1 MEYVRGQMQQAP
13 LQPQAEQMA
22 QYGRYGDSMLV
33 HMNPAEVQGIASMVP
48 GGLTTNP
55 VTGQPEAFA
64 FLIPM
69 LASALAP
76 GAFTAAAGAVGAGTL
91 GTALGAIGANSAL
104 AGAIGSG
111 LATTAMTGDLKKG
124 IASGLMGYGLGSAL
138 GAGSDAATGA
148 TETVAALGD
157 ATTAATD
164 ATKALALETA
174 KEGAAS
180 SALQSTADAAT
191 GAVDELSRDLF
202 TQRTGLIQGTGEN
215 FAGLNLDPSAAN
227 ATTFA
232 ERVAQPFSSGD
243 ALAATGKGLMRP
255 GAILPVAVGSGLQ
268 GQIEMEEGYEQMAR
282 QTEADRQ
289 AEEDRAYDLLGTSLD
304 LAGTDFGIDT
314 SGMGRQ
320 YAAYDPTNY
329 ARAGGIVSLNPQE
342 YQRQLSDLQNL
353 GRAPIRMN
361 EGGSMG
367 GFNQGMG
374 GGARFGYGSAASR
387 QAQLRGPVAKT
398 AAELQEI
405 EYRPGF
411 GPEIE
416 YFRERIPEID
426 DPKPDTDTGTTTDTT
441 TTPDFDFSDVVMG
454 QGIAPFMSEK
464 DYDALVALA
473 TTPRRG
479 RSVGSK
485 KYQAAK
491 KEFADLGLTGN
502 KEEDFMRFAP
512 NMQNLSF
519 DYTNAY
525 MGMQEGGTVPSADPL
540 IEQTMMAVMGQLS
553 EEEASVVIDRFL
565 DEYGTEAFQM
575 LREQVLQGV
584 QPNAQTEGLIQGE
597 GRGMDDMIPG
607 TIGGQQPV
615 AVSPGEFIIP
625 ADVVSAAGDGDT
637 GAGAKRF
644 DAMLDEIRM
653 QKTGTTEQ
661 PDPLVARD
669 GGLIPA

>member
-76 GAFTAAAGAVGAGTL
+76 AGFTAAAGALGAGSALGGVL
-91 GTALGAIGANSAL
+91 GTIGANSAL

-111 LATTAMTGDLKKG
+111 LATTAMTGDIKKG
-124 IASGLMGYGLGSAL
+124 LASGIMGYGVGNILG
-138 GAGSDAATGA
+138 GMSDAATPGV
-148 TETVAALGD
+148 TESLAALPE
-157 ATTAATD
+157 ATTAATE
-164 ATKALALETA
+164 ATTALQLAEAGKTGADLTALKDLAGSTQNVVSNLET
-174 KEGAAS
+174 G
-180 SALQSTADAAT
+180 
-191 GAVDELSRDLF
+191 VDVA
-202 TQRTGLIQGTGEN
+202 RTGLERVSGQPGFVPATG
-215 FAGLNLDPSAAN
+215 DAAVSF
-227 ATTFA
+227 T
-232 ERVAQPFSSGD
+232 ERVARPFSSGD
-243 ALAATGKGLMRP
+243 ALAAAGKGLMKP
-255 GAILPVAVGSGLQ
+255 GSALPLAIGSGLQ

-398 AAELQEI
+398 AAELEEI

-441 TTPDFDFSDVVMG
+441 TTPDFDFSDMVTG

>member
-1 MEYVRGQMQQAP
+1 
-13 LQPQAEQMA
+13 
-22 QYGRYGDSMLV
+22 
-33 HMNPAEVQGIASMVP
+33 
-48 GGLTTNP
+48 
-55 VTGQPEAFA
+55 
-64 FLIPM
+64 
-69 LASALAP
+69 
-76 GAFTAAAGAVGAGTL
+76 
-91 GTALGAIGANSAL
+91 
-104 AGAIGSG
+104 
-111 LATTAMTGDLKKG
+111 
-124 IASGLMGYGLGSAL
+124 
-138 GAGSDAATGA
+138 
-148 TETVAALGD
+148 
-157 ATTAATD
+157 
-164 ATKALALETA
+164 
-174 KEGAAS
+174 
-180 SALQSTADAAT
+180 
-191 GAVDELSRDLF
+191 
-202 TQRTGLIQGTGEN
+202 
-215 FAGLNLDPSAAN
+215 
-227 ATTFA
+227 
-232 ERVAQPFSSGD
+232 
-243 ALAATGKGLMRP
+243 
-255 GAILPVAVGSGLQ
+255 
-268 GQIEMEEGYEQMAR
+268 MEEG
-282 QTEADRQ
+282 
-289 AEEDRAYDLLGTSLD
+289 G
-304 LAGTDFGIDT
+304 
-314 SGMGRQ
+314 
-320 YAAYDPTNY
+320 P
-329 ARAGGIVSLNPQE
+329 
-342 YQRQLSDLQNL
+342 
-353 GRAPIRMN
+353 
-361 EGGSMG
+361 MG

-398 AAELQEI
+398 AAELEEV

-416 YFRERIPEID
+416 YFRKRIPEID
-426 DPKPDTDTGTTTDTT
+426 DPQPDTDTGTTTDTT
-441 TTPDFDFSDVVMG
+441 TTPDVDFSDVVMG

-464 DYDALVALA
+464 DYDALVSLA
-473 TTPRRG
+473 TSNPRG
-479 RSVGSK
+479 MGAASK

-553 EEEASVVIDRFL
+553 EEEASVIIDRFL

-575 LREQVLQGV
+575 LREQVLQSV
-584 QPNAQTEGLIQGE
+584 QPDAQTEGLIQGE

>member
-64 FLIPM
+64 FLLPM
-69 LASALAP
+69 LASAFAP
-76 GAFTAAAGAVGAGTL
+76 AAFTAIGGGATAGLAGLAT
-91 GTALGAIGANSAL
+91 TIGANSAL

-111 LATTAMTGDLKKG
+111 LATTAITGDLKKG
-124 IASGLMGYGLGSAL
+124 LASGLMGYGIGSAL
-138 GAGSDAATGA
+138 GAGSDALTGA
-148 TETVAALGD
+148 DVTASALDTATTEGAKLAAD
-157 ATTAATD
+157 ATTLQAAAVD
-164 ATKALALETA
+164 PASIE
-174 KEGAAS
+174 AAS
-180 SALQSTADAAT
+180 KAAMEATSNQGLQQT
-191 GAVDELSRDLF
+191 LSDKLIS
-202 TQRTGLIQGTGEN
+202 QRTSAGFGER
-215 FAGLNLDPSAAN
+215 L
-227 ATTFA
+227 T
-232 ERVAQPFSSGD
+232 QPFSSGD
-243 ALAATGKGLMRP
+243 ALAATGKGLASKS
-255 GAILPVAVGSGLQ
+255 AILPLAIGSGLQ

-304 LAGTDFGIDT
+304 MAGRDFGIDT
-314 SGMGRQ
+314 SGMGRE

-342 YQRQLSDLQNL
+342 YQRQVSDLQSL
-353 GRAPIRMN
+353 GGAPIRMD
-361 EGGSMG
+361 MG
-367 GFNQGMG
+367 GPTGSFNQGMG
-374 GGARFGYGSAASR
+374 GGSRFGYGPAASR

-398 AAELQEI
+398 APELQEI

-426 DPKPDTDTGTTTDTT
+426 DAQTDTAADTT
-441 TTPDFDFSDVVMG
+441 TTPGLDLSDAVTG

-464 DYDALVALA
+464 DYDALVSLA
-473 TTPRRG
+473 TSNPRGMG
-479 RSVGSK
+479 RASK

-575 LREQVLQGV
+575 LREQVLQSI
-584 QPNAQTEGLIQGE
+584 QPNAQTEGVIEGE

-653 QKTGTTEQ
+653 QKNGTTEQ

>member
-69 LASALAP
+69 LASAFAP
-76 GAFTAAAGAVGAGTL
+76 AAFTALGGGVTTGLAGLMT
-91 GTALGAIGANSAL
+91 TIGANSAL

-124 IASGLMGYGLGSAL
+124 LASGLMGYGIGSAL
-138 GAGSDAATGA
+138 GAGSDALTTADATA
-148 TETVAALGD
+148 AALD
-157 ATTAATD
+157 TATTEGAKLATD
-164 ATKALALETA
+164 AATLQAAAVDPASIE
-174 KEGAAS
+174 AAS
-180 SALQSTADAAT
+180 KAAAEVTSNQGLQKTLGDKLIS
-191 GAVDELSRDLF
+191 
-202 TQRTGLIQGTGEN
+202 QRTSAGFGER
-215 FAGLNLDPSAAN
+215 L
-227 ATTFA
+227 T
-232 ERVAQPFSSGD
+232 QPFSSGD
-243 ALAATGKGLMRP
+243 ALAATGKGLASKS
-255 GAILPVAVGSGLQ
+255 AILPLAIGSGVQ
-268 GQIEMEEGYEQMAR
+268 GQMEMQEGYEQMAR
-282 QTEADRQ
+282 QAEADRQ

-304 LAGTDFGIDT
+304 MAGTDFGIDT

-342 YQRQLSDLQNL
+342 YQRQLSDLQSL
-353 GRAPIRMN
+353 GGAPIRMDR
-361 EGGSMG
+361 GGSTD
-367 GFNQGMG
+367 GFDQGMSSS
-374 GGARFGYGSAASR
+374 AKFGYGPASSR

-426 DPKPDTDTGTTTDTT
+426 DPKTDTATDTTTDTT

-464 DYDALVALA
+464 DYDALVSLA
-473 TTPRRG
+473 TSNPRGMG
-479 RSVGSK
+479 RASK
-485 KYQAAK
+485 NYQAAR
-491 KEFADLGLTGN
+491 KEFLGLNLTGN
-502 KEEDFMRFAP
+502 KEEDFARFAP

-519 DYTNAY
+519 DYTDAY

-575 LREQVLQGV
+575 LREQVLQSV
-584 QPNAQTEGLIQGE
+584 QPDAQTEGLIQGE

-653 QKTGTTEQ
+653 QKNGTTEQ

>member
-1 MEYVRGQMQQAP
+1 
-13 LQPQAEQMA
+13 MA

-33 HMNPAEVQGIASMVP
+33 HMNPAEVQGIASLTP
-48 GGLTTNP
+48 GGLTKNP

-76 GAFTAAAGAVGAGTL
+76 AAFTAIGGGATAGLAGLAT
-91 GTALGAIGANSAL
+91 TIGANSAL

-111 LATTAMTGDLKKG
+111 LATTAITGDLKKG
-124 IASGLMGYGLGSAL
+124 LASGLMGYGLGSAL
-138 GAGSDAATGA
+138 GAGKDAASGMTEATANLADASDALLTGTA
-148 TETVAALGD
+148 D
-157 ATTAATD
+157 ATTEAIKAGTAIPTAGTNQALGALTD
-164 ATKALALETA
+164 RV
-174 KEGAAS
+174 G
-180 SALQSTADAAT
+180 SAGKSIADINA
-191 GAVDELSRDLF
+191 R
-202 TQRTGLIQGTGEN
+202 Q
-215 FAGLNLDPSAAN
+215 AGLS
-227 ATTFA
+227 FA
-232 ERVAQPFSSGD
+232 DRVAQPFSSDG
-243 ALAATGKGLMRP
+243 LAATGKGLLTKSAALP
-255 GAILPVAVGSGLQ
+255 LAIGSGLQ

-353 GRAPIRMN
+353 GRAPIRMDM
-361 EGGSMG
+361 GGPTG

-398 AAELQEI
+398 AAELEEV

-441 TTPDFDFSDVVMG
+441 TTPDFDFSDMVTG

-525 MGMQEGGTVPSADPL
+525 TGMQEGGTVPSADPL

-575 LREQVLQGV
+575 LREQVLQSV